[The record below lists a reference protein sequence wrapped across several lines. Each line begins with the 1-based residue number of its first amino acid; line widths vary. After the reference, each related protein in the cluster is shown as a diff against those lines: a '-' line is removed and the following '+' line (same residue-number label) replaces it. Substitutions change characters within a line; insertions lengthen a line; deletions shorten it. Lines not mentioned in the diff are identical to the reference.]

1 MTVEKLQ
8 YFSKFQNP
16 RELTFDSS
24 LYPNPR
30 LYNLAIHY
38 FNSKKKKNKLN
49 VIHLPI
55 KLQSVTQSLFY

>member
-24 LYPNPR
+24 LSPNPR

-38 FNSKKKKNKLN
+38 LTRKRRKTN
-49 VIHLPI
+49 
-55 KLQSVTQSLFY
+55 